1 MNWKWSTIDPAHVNK
16 EKWRSLHKK
25 EINSIIS
32 TSMSQSSL
40 QTMTPNFSISFP
52 FPSQLIRQFLNY
64 SQQISR
70 NPKSQHSKKVKSPR
84 VFKFA
89 NMFTNKLHK
98 YLGTHIT
105 RNKNWLLPF
114 FSLVYIGVCKQMTSI
129 KKWGFSGHL
138 WPFVSKNVH
147 TKKYRV
153 SYNLKCPKF

>member
-1 MNWKWSTIDPAHVNK
+1 MNWKWSTTDPAHVNK
-16 EKWRSLHKK
+16 EKWRSSHKK
-25 EINSIIS
+25 RNSIIS
-32 TSMSQSSL
+32 TSVSQNHL

-52 FPSQLIRQFLNY
+52 FPSQLIQQFLSY

-70 NPKSQHSKKVKSPR
+70 NRKSQHSKKFKSPR

-114 FSLVYIGVCKQMTSI
+114 FSLVYIGVCTQMTSI
-129 KKWGFSGHL
+129 KKWVFGTHP
-138 WPFVSKNVH
+138 WPLVSENVH
-147 TKKYRV
+147 TKIV
-153 SYNLKCPKF
+153 